1 MLTELQE
8 NFIALEKK
16 KIEVKKYF
24 DELQAATEAVEKEI
38 GVGGH
43 FQDAEGT
50 VYKIVIPDGRFV
62 QFSHIGYQ
70 RTRRINLDE
79 KKGDLSL
86 SGARELGY
94 IVEGK

>member
-1 MLTELQE
+1 MLTEAQE
-8 NFIALEKK
+8 SFITLEKK
-16 KIEVKKYF
+16 KVEIKKYF
-24 DELQAATEAVEKEI
+24 DELKVATEAVEKEI
-38 GVGGH
+38 GVDGH

-50 VYKIVIPDGRFV
+50 VYKIVIPNGRFV
-62 QFSHIGYQ
+62 QFDHIGYQ
-70 RTRRINLDE
+70 RTRRLHLDE